1 MKLTK
6 QIEALEIQMREGVPE
21 SVIYPVLFRDEDGA
35 TLIDTGMAGQYEK
48 LVHAVETAGLRMTDI
63 KRIIIT
69 HQDMDHIGG
78 LHDLLRQVQISD
90 EVYAHPHDRGYI
102 EGEKPLIKL
111 SRERLSKSMPPEQLG
126 GAVSKS
132 ASRQCGPSR
141 C

>member
-6 QIEALEIQMREGVPE
+6 QIEALEIQMREGMPE

-35 TLIDTGMAGQYEK
+35 TLIDTGMVGQYEK
-48 LVHAVETAGLRMTDI
+48 LVHAVETAGSRITDI

-90 EVYAHPHDRGYI
+90 EVYAHPR
-102 EGEKPLIKL
+102 
-111 SRERLSKSMPPEQLG
+111 
-126 GAVSKS
+126 
-132 ASRQCGPSR
+132 
-141 C
+141 